1 MKKLLGLFLAVAL
14 LSASWAGV
22 AQAEKI
28 DFNKFT
34 CNQFVELAEGD
45 DADTLAM
52 LYFWLDGFVSA
63 KSGDLVMDTDNV
75 ENDLNELLKLC
86 KADRNSRLL
95 SVLGH

>member
-1 MKKLLGLFLAVAL
+1 MKKLFGLLLAVAL

-22 AQAEKI
+22 AQADKI

-34 CNQFVELAEGD
+34 CNQFVELAEGN
-45 DADTLAM
+45 DAETLAM

-63 KSGDLVMDTDNV
+63 KTGDLVLDTSSV
-75 ENDLNELLKLC
+75 ESDLEELLKQC
-86 KADRNSRLL
+86 KAKKNARVL